1 MSRLNKWAPTLFF
14 CLGFLFPQGLPAQ
27 QAVARTVKIPD
38 GTIVRLAITEG
49 LDSATNEV
57 NDTVRLEAVEDV
69 KVGDVIAVPK
79 GSAGV
84 GHVTDVDKKKRM
96 GRGGKLNFTVDYV
109 KAADGS
115 NLRLRASSSAKGKEK
130 TGTVIATTV
139 LVSPLFLL
147 MHGKDVKVPK
157 GTEFNAYVDGDREVA
172 FAAPSPTPPAQA
184 VAQPAAPSATP
195 APTQPTAQPAAQPT
209 APPAP
214 ATATAP
220 APEDLCTVV
229 VKSTPDG
236 ADITVDGNFAGNTP
250 STLRLPAGSHTLLIE
265 KSGMKSWQRTMTA
278 SPGGNVT
285 IDAKLEQAQ

>member
-1 MSRLNKWAPTLFF
+1 MSRLKKWAPALCF
-14 CLGFLFPQGLPAQ
+14 CLGFLFPRGLPAQ

-38 GTIVRLAITEG
+38 GTIVRLVITEG

-57 NDTVRLEAVEDV
+57 NDTVRLEAVEDL
-69 KVGDVIAVPK
+69 KVGDAIVVAK
-79 GSAGV
+79 GSTGV
-84 GHVTDVDKKKRM
+84 GHITDVDKKKRM

-172 FAAPSPTPPAQA
+172 LAAPSPAPAPQA
-184 VAQPAAPSATP
+184 VAQPAVPSP
-195 APTQPTAQPAAQPT
+195 APAPAPTAQPAA
-209 APPAP
+209 PAAVEP
-214 ATATAP
+214 ENLAT
-220 APEDLCTVV
+220 VN

-236 ADITVDGNFAGNTP
+236 ADITVDGKFVGNAP
-250 STLRLPAGSHTLLIE
+250 STLRLASGDHTILIE
-265 KSGMKSWQRTMTA
+265 KSGMKPWQRTMTVSA
-278 SPGGNVT
+278 GGNVT